1 LLETLNQFYSYS
13 KQQADAEHEI
23 IVKMLM
29 QVPQQYIHEYVMN
42 LQSLLTIN
50 IISGEIN
57 LELLEQTVITL
68 DLMHFL
74 NKQQSHTEQIHALEF
89 QNDAINENVDL
100 KPTIHQWIKITK
112 QQI

>member
-1 LLETLNQFYSYS
+1 
-13 KQQADAEHEI
+13 
-23 IVKMLM
+23 
-29 QVPQQYIHEYVMN
+29 MN

-74 NKQQSHTEQIHALEF
+74 NKQKSHTEQIHALEF
-89 QNDAINENVDL
+89 
-100 KPTIHQWIKITK
+100 
-112 QQI
+112 